1 MRFLIPTLLALT
13 HFALAVPLEPV
24 ALESGVSPPKQHDV
38 VLEADK
44 DTPAFDRYEMK
55 GDDSQFPRF
64 FIRQLPSGTTV
75 GSLRWPGDPLG
86 GDSQPLRSHTK
97 VLWSPDGRAVA
108 INTNER
114 FYSYTSVLAYDSKSG
129 KFVRVQF
136 PDYKKL
142 TGHATPKSENL
153 RPRCFAQSVR
163 WTPKGFL
170 IYEFGDLPAA
180 SYGGS
185 DPLHYRIML
194 SVTSRGMEVISS
206 EPLN

>member
-1 MRFLIPTLLALT
+1 MRFLITTFLALT
-13 HFALAVPLEPV
+13 HYALAAPLEPV
-24 ALESGVSPPKQHDV
+24 ALESGVSPTKQYDV

-64 FIRQLPSGTTV
+64 FIRHLPSGTTV
-75 GSLRWPGDPLG
+75 GSLRWPGDPSG

-97 VLWSPDGRAVA
+97 VLWSPDGSAVA
-108 INTNER
+108 INTDER
-114 FYSYTSVLAYDSKSG
+114 FYSFTSVLASDPKSG

-142 TGHATPKSENL
+142 TGHATPKSEDL
-153 RPRCFAQSVR
+153 KPRGFSQSVC

-170 IYEFGDLPAA
+170 VYEFGYSPAA
-180 SYGGS
+180 SYSGS
-185 DPLHYRIML
+185 DPLHYRITL
-194 SVTSRGMEVISS
+194 RVTSRGMEVISS